1 MSEASMVKRTEN
13 PRRDLFPGALEI
25 MILQTLKRQPL
36 HGYALAQ
43 RIKRTSNDVLQIEEG
58 SLYPALQR
66 LLRAELVKVKWAVSS
81 TNRRIRVYSLT
92 PVGAKHLQTQVSSFE
107 RMLTGI
113 QSVLALEES

>member
-1 MSEASMVKRTEN
+1 LVKRSEN
-13 PRRDLFPGALEI
+13 AARDLFPGALEM

-43 RIKRTSNDVLQIEEG
+43 RIKRNSNDVLQIEEG

-66 LLRAELVKVKWAVSS
+66 LLRAALVKVKRAVSV
-81 TNRRIRVYSLT
+81 TNGRIRVYSVT
-92 PVGAKHLQTQVSSFE
+92 PAGGKHLQTQVSSFF

-113 QSVLALEES
+113 QRVLAPEES